1 MKGTKSELITRLD
14 NVFSLYIRLRDASP
28 NGTFRC
34 ISCGQIKSFEQA
46 DCGHY
51 ISRQHMS
58 LRFDEKNCNA
68 QCKTC
73 NEYQDGNIQR
83 YRMGLI
89 TKYGEETVEWMESQK
104 NQINKISESDL
115 RDKIAYYRKEVKRL
129 EKEKS
134 IK

>member
-1 MKGTKSELITRLD
+1 
-14 NVFSLYIRLRDASP
+14 
-28 NGTFRC
+28 
-34 ISCGQIKSFEQA
+34 
-46 DCGHY
+46 
-51 ISRQHMS
+51 MS